1 MKVTKSQLK
10 QFIKEELEKVLEIEK
25 FPRGEYPAVADEPKQ
40 KQKFPRGEYP
50 AVTDEPKQ
58 KTDVARAAGK
68 LEKTPQLGAMLQ
80 KIDNR
85 VELEQFLGVLL
96 KAVGQKLGPADV
108 RMALMKAAKVAAS
121 SQ

>member
-1 MKVTKSQLK
+1 MKITESQLK
-10 QFIKEELEKVLEIEK
+10 QIVKEELGKVLEIE
-25 FPRGEYPAVADEPKQ
+25 
-40 KQKFPRGEYP
+40 KFPRGEYP

-58 KTDVARAAGK
+58 KTDVALAAGK